1 MRLYQIQLP
10 TFEGPLD
17 LLLRLIERE
26 ELDVTTVALARVT
39 DQYLERLAELERREA
54 RDLADFLVVA
64 AKLVLIKSAALLPS
78 SSSTTAEEDAEEVGQ
93 DLVNR
98 LQIYK
103 RFKEIAQL
111 LHGREEQGLHTYIRL
126 VPSPRRNPEPDLG
139 EVSLQ
144 DLLGLAQQALDKVP
158 GPPVD
163 DVVGRVTVTIDEQI
177 DHIER
182 ELTQSK
188 QIVFRSLL
196 SRAAS
201 RVEVIVTLL
210 AVLELIKQDRIAVR
224 QDALFEEIVIE
235 RPAVPAPEKPVES
248 TNPAA

>member
-1 MRLYQIQLP
+1 MKLYQIQLP
-10 TFEGPLD
+10 AFQGPLD

-39 DQYLERLAELERREA
+39 DQYLDRLAELEHRQA
-54 RDLADFLVVA
+54 KDLADFLVVA

-78 SSSTTAEEDAEEVGQ
+78 SASKTAEEDAEEVGQ

-111 LHGREEQGLHTYIRL
+111 LHGREEQGFHTYIRL
-126 VPSPRRNPEPDLG
+126 VPSPRRAPEPDLRD
-139 EVSLQ
+139 VSLQ
-144 DLLGLAQQALDKVP
+144 DLLALAQEALDKVP

-163 DVVGRVTVTIDEQI
+163 DVVAPVTVTIDEQI
-177 DHIER
+177 AHIER
-182 ELTQSK
+182 ELVQSK
-188 QIVFRSLL
+188 RIVFRSLL

-235 RPAVPAPEKPVES
+235 RPAMPAAEKPFES
-248 TNPAA
+248 TSQAA